1 MPSTKRQRQ
10 RRERAVGE
18 AVAAARLGEA
28 ARAHPDA
35 SLFFMDDAAT
45 ETASKRAR
53 RAAKKKVATASPTES
68 ALLRKFEQR
77 RKARPAHAG
86 ARAPKAAARP
96 RRRWRTSGATRPTR
110 APPTSGRPRRPTG
123 ARLLRV
129 CARAGGRGA
138 RRAPRA
144 AAAALTRP
152 ARATIRRRAPPRAP
166 RRGGSHRGGATRR
179 RGRRDRLVGDATA
192 GRVSEDEDEA
202 ESDSESASESESD
215 DGGET
220 GADGARPQKS
230 SRSLKKGRAQRNRM
244 KRARLQAFEKR
255 QRDEGKRQRAAFDG
269 LKRLRRELDERE
281 AEAVLLAAWDSSLV
295 RKFAS
300 DHASHTATPTA
311 GSRQGAREGAAAE
324 GRAADGAAGRRA
336 RRQAHRRAA
345 VEQGHARHGR
355 RGPARRARRGASPRQ
370 TRPAQEAAEVT
381 SRPAAAAARR
391 ERPISSS
398 CAPDMDD
405 VSVSPITA
413 RYLRRWRHWVFRAGR
428 RALPE
433 LTVHGDVNTVR
444 LLLVN

>member
-86 ARAPKAAARP
+86 ARAPKAATVRAPPMEDLWGDAADAGAADEWTAAPADGCAPATSLRARRRP
-96 RRRWRTSGATRPTR
+96 RRAAS
-110 APPTSGRPRRPTG
+110 
-123 ARLLRV
+123 
-129 CARAGGRGA
+129 
-138 RRAPRA
+138 A
-144 AAAALTRP
+144 AAAAGGADASGASYNPSKSSHRALLAEAEAIEA
-152 ARATIRRRAPPRAP
+152 ARRAAEDAETDWWAERDRRRQ
-166 RRGGSHRGGATRR
+166 
-179 RGRRDRLVGDATA
+179 
-192 GRVSEDEDEA
+192 VSEDEDEA

-281 AEAVLLAAWDSSLV
+281 AEAVLCGVVLWATHHLTPRPQPQAAAKAREKARPPKAVPRTAPPAVARADELTDALRSNKATRATGVADLHAALAAAHRPV
-295 RKFAS
+295 KRAQPKKQRKLKY
-300 DHASHTATPTA
+300 
-311 GSRQGAREGAAAE
+311 RGARLLN
-324 GRAADGAAGRRA
+324 RY
-336 RRQAHRRAA
+336 
-345 VEQGHARHGR
+345 
-355 RGPARRARRGASPRQ
+355 
-370 TRPAQEAAEVT
+370 
-381 SRPAAAAARR
+381 R
-391 ERPISSS
+391 ERPI
-398 CAPDMDD
+398 
-405 VSVSPITA
+405 
-413 RYLRRWRHWVFRAGR
+413 
-428 RALPE
+428 
-433 LTVHGDVNTVR
+433 
-444 LLLVN
+444 

>member
-35 SLFFMDDAAT
+35 SLFFVDDAAT

-86 ARAPKAAARP
+86 ARAPKAAAAAAPPMEDLWGDAADAGAADEWTAAPADGCAPATSLRARRRP
-96 RRRWRTSGATRPTR
+96 RRAAS
-110 APPTSGRPRRPTG
+110 
-123 ARLLRV
+123 
-129 CARAGGRGA
+129 
-138 RRAPRA
+138 A
-144 AAAALTRP
+144 AAAAGGADASGASYNPSKSSHRALLAEAEAIEA
-152 ARATIRRRAPPRAP
+152 ARRAAEDAETDWWAERDRRR
-166 RRGGSHRGGATRR
+166 
-179 RGRRDRLVGDATA
+179 L
-192 GRVSEDEDEA
+192 VSEDEDEA

-215 DGGET
+215 DGGEN

-281 AEAVLLAAWDSSLV
+281 AEAVLLPVWDSSLC
-295 RKFAS
+295 S
-300 DHASHTATPTA
+300 NTPTTHLTPRPQPQA
-311 GSRQGAREGAAAE
+311 AAKAREKARPPKAVPRTAPPAVARADELTDALRSNKATRATGVADLHAALAAAHRPAKRAQPKKQRKLKYRGARLLN
-324 GRAADGAAGRRA
+324 RY
-336 RRQAHRRAA
+336 
-345 VEQGHARHGR
+345 
-355 RGPARRARRGASPRQ
+355 
-370 TRPAQEAAEVT
+370 
-381 SRPAAAAARR
+381 R
-391 ERPISSS
+391 ERPI
-398 CAPDMDD
+398 
-405 VSVSPITA
+405 
-413 RYLRRWRHWVFRAGR
+413 
-428 RALPE
+428 
-433 LTVHGDVNTVR
+433 
-444 LLLVN
+444 

>member
-86 ARAPKAAARP
+86 ARAPKAAAAAAPPMEDLWGDAADAGAADEWTAAPADGCAPATSLRARRRP
-96 RRRWRTSGATRPTR
+96 RRAAS
-110 APPTSGRPRRPTG
+110 
-123 ARLLRV
+123 
-129 CARAGGRGA
+129 
-138 RRAPRA
+138 A
-144 AAAALTRP
+144 AAAAGGADASGASYNPSKSSHRALLAEAEAIEA
-152 ARATIRRRAPPRAP
+152 ARRAAEDAETDWWAERDRRR
-166 RRGGSHRGGATRR
+166 
-179 RGRRDRLVGDATA
+179 L
-192 GRVSEDEDEA
+192 VSEDEDEA
-202 ESDSESASESESD
+202 ESDSESASASESD
-215 DGGET
+215 DDGET

-281 AEAVLLAAWDSSLV
+281 AEAVLLAAWDSSLCLN
-295 RKFAS
+295 
-300 DHASHTATPTA
+300 TPTMSPRLQTQA
-311 GSRQGAREGAAAE
+311 AAKAREKARPPKAVPRTAPPAVARADELTDALRSNKATRATGVADLHAALAAAHRPAKRAQPKKQRKLKYRGARLLN
-324 GRAADGAAGRRA
+324 RY
-336 RRQAHRRAA
+336 
-345 VEQGHARHGR
+345 
-355 RGPARRARRGASPRQ
+355 
-370 TRPAQEAAEVT
+370 
-381 SRPAAAAARR
+381 R
-391 ERPISSS
+391 ERPI
-398 CAPDMDD
+398 
-405 VSVSPITA
+405 
-413 RYLRRWRHWVFRAGR
+413 
-428 RALPE
+428 
-433 LTVHGDVNTVR
+433 
-444 LLLVN
+444 

>member
-77 RKARPAHAG
+77 RKARPGHAG
-86 ARAPKAAARP
+86 ARAPKAAAATAPPMEDLWGDAADAGAADEWTAAPADGCAPAASLRARRRP
-96 RRRWRTSGATRPTR
+96 RRAAS
-110 APPTSGRPRRPTG
+110 
-123 ARLLRV
+123 
-129 CARAGGRGA
+129 
-138 RRAPRA
+138 A
-144 AAAALTRP
+144 AAAAGGADASGASYNPSKSSHRALLAEAEAIEA
-152 ARATIRRRAPPRAP
+152 ARRAAEDAETDWWAERDRRRQ
-166 RRGGSHRGGATRR
+166 
-179 RGRRDRLVGDATA
+179 
-192 GRVSEDEDEA
+192 VSEDEDEA
-202 ESDSESASESESD
+202 ESDSESASASESD

-295 RKFAS
+295 RILRPCISHRDPQPQAAAKAREKARPPKAVPRTAPPAVARADELTDALRS
-300 DHASHTATPTA
+300 NKATRATGVADLHAALAAAHRPVKRAQPKKQ
-311 GSRQGAREGAAAE
+311 RKLKYRGARLLN
-324 GRAADGAAGRRA
+324 RY
-336 RRQAHRRAA
+336 
-345 VEQGHARHGR
+345 
-355 RGPARRARRGASPRQ
+355 
-370 TRPAQEAAEVT
+370 
-381 SRPAAAAARR
+381 R
-391 ERPISSS
+391 ERPI
-398 CAPDMDD
+398 
-405 VSVSPITA
+405 
-413 RYLRRWRHWVFRAGR
+413 
-428 RALPE
+428 
-433 LTVHGDVNTVR
+433 
-444 LLLVN
+444 

>member
-77 RKARPAHAG
+77 RKARPGHAG
-86 ARAPKAAARP
+86 ARAPKAATVRAPPMEDLWGDAADAGAADEWTAAPADGCAPATSLRARRRP
-96 RRRWRTSGATRPTR
+96 RRAAS
-110 APPTSGRPRRPTG
+110 
-123 ARLLRV
+123 
-129 CARAGGRGA
+129 
-138 RRAPRA
+138 A
-144 AAAALTRP
+144 AAAAGGADASGASYNPSKSSHRALLAEAEAIEA
-152 ARATIRRRAPPRAP
+152 ARRAAEDAETDWWAERDRRRQ
-166 RRGGSHRGGATRR
+166 
-179 RGRRDRLVGDATA
+179 
-192 GRVSEDEDEA
+192 VSEDEDEA

-215 DGGET
+215 DGGEN

-281 AEAVLLAAWDSSLV
+281 AEAVLCGVVLWATHHLTPRPQPQAAAKAREKARPPKAVPRTAPPAVARADELTDALRSNKATRATGVADLHAALAAAHRPAKRAQPKKQ
-295 RKFAS
+295 RKLKY
-300 DHASHTATPTA
+300 
-311 GSRQGAREGAAAE
+311 RGARLLN
-324 GRAADGAAGRRA
+324 RY
-336 RRQAHRRAA
+336 
-345 VEQGHARHGR
+345 
-355 RGPARRARRGASPRQ
+355 
-370 TRPAQEAAEVT
+370 
-381 SRPAAAAARR
+381 R
-391 ERPISSS
+391 ERPI
-398 CAPDMDD
+398 
-405 VSVSPITA
+405 
-413 RYLRRWRHWVFRAGR
+413 
-428 RALPE
+428 
-433 LTVHGDVNTVR
+433 
-444 LLLVN
+444 

>member
-86 ARAPKAAARP
+86 ARAPKAATVRAPPMEDLWGDAADAGAADEWTAAPADGCAPATSLRARRRP
-96 RRRWRTSGATRPTR
+96 RRAAS
-110 APPTSGRPRRPTG
+110 
-123 ARLLRV
+123 
-129 CARAGGRGA
+129 
-138 RRAPRA
+138 A
-144 AAAALTRP
+144 AAAAGGADASGASYNPSKSSHRALLAEAEAIEA
-152 ARATIRRRAPPRAP
+152 ARRAAEDAETDWWAERDRRRQ
-166 RRGGSHRGGATRR
+166 
-179 RGRRDRLVGDATA
+179 
-192 GRVSEDEDEA
+192 VSEDEDEA
-202 ESDSESASESESD
+202 ESDSESASASESD
-215 DGGET
+215 DGGEN

-281 AEAVLLAAWDSSLV
+281 AEAVLGGVVLWATHHLTPRPQPQAAAKAREKARPPKAVPRTAPPAVARADELTDALRSNKATRATGVADLHAALAAAHRPAKRAQPKKQ
-295 RKFAS
+295 RKLKY
-300 DHASHTATPTA
+300 
-311 GSRQGAREGAAAE
+311 RGARLLN
-324 GRAADGAAGRRA
+324 RY
-336 RRQAHRRAA
+336 
-345 VEQGHARHGR
+345 
-355 RGPARRARRGASPRQ
+355 
-370 TRPAQEAAEVT
+370 
-381 SRPAAAAARR
+381 R
-391 ERPISSS
+391 ERPI
-398 CAPDMDD
+398 
-405 VSVSPITA
+405 
-413 RYLRRWRHWVFRAGR
+413 
-428 RALPE
+428 
-433 LTVHGDVNTVR
+433 
-444 LLLVN
+444 

>member
-86 ARAPKAAARP
+86 ARAPKAATVRAPPMEDLWGDAADAGAADEWTAAPADGCAPATSLRARRRP
-96 RRRWRTSGATRPTR
+96 RRAAS
-110 APPTSGRPRRPTG
+110 
-123 ARLLRV
+123 
-129 CARAGGRGA
+129 
-138 RRAPRA
+138 A
-144 AAAALTRP
+144 AAAAAGADASGASYNPSKSSHRALLAEAEAIEA
-152 ARATIRRRAPPRAP
+152 ARRAAEDAETDWWAERDRRRQ
-166 RRGGSHRGGATRR
+166 
-179 RGRRDRLVGDATA
+179 
-192 GRVSEDEDEA
+192 VSEDEDEA
-202 ESDSESASESESD
+202 ESDSDSESASESESD
-215 DGGET
+215 DGGEN

-281 AEAVLLAAWDSSLV
+281 AEAVLCGVVLWATHHLTPRPQPQAAAKAREKARPPKAVPRTAPPAVARADELTDALRSNKATRATGVADLHAALAAAHRPAKRAQPKKQ
-295 RKFAS
+295 RKLKY
-300 DHASHTATPTA
+300 
-311 GSRQGAREGAAAE
+311 RGARLLN
-324 GRAADGAAGRRA
+324 RY
-336 RRQAHRRAA
+336 
-345 VEQGHARHGR
+345 
-355 RGPARRARRGASPRQ
+355 
-370 TRPAQEAAEVT
+370 
-381 SRPAAAAARR
+381 R
-391 ERPISSS
+391 ERPI
-398 CAPDMDD
+398 
-405 VSVSPITA
+405 
-413 RYLRRWRHWVFRAGR
+413 
-428 RALPE
+428 
-433 LTVHGDVNTVR
+433 
-444 LLLVN
+444 

>member
-77 RKARPAHAG
+77 RKARPGHAG
-86 ARAPKAAARP
+86 ARAPKAAAATAPPMEDLWGDAADAGAADEWTAAPADGCAPATSLRARRRP
-96 RRRWRTSGATRPTR
+96 RRAAS
-110 APPTSGRPRRPTG
+110 
-123 ARLLRV
+123 
-129 CARAGGRGA
+129 
-138 RRAPRA
+138 A
-144 AAAALTRP
+144 AAAAGGADASGASYNPSKSSHRALLAEAEAIEA
-152 ARATIRRRAPPRAP
+152 ARRAAEDAETDWWAERDRRRQ
-166 RRGGSHRGGATRR
+166 
-179 RGRRDRLVGDATA
+179 
-192 GRVSEDEDEA
+192 VSEDEDEA

-281 AEAVLLAAWDSSLV
+281 AEAVLCGVVLWATHHLTPRPQPQAAAKAREKARPPKAVPRTAPPAVARADELTDALRSNKATRATGVADLHAALAAAHRPAKRAQPKKQ
-295 RKFAS
+295 RKLKY
-300 DHASHTATPTA
+300 
-311 GSRQGAREGAAAE
+311 RGARLLN
-324 GRAADGAAGRRA
+324 RY
-336 RRQAHRRAA
+336 
-345 VEQGHARHGR
+345 
-355 RGPARRARRGASPRQ
+355 
-370 TRPAQEAAEVT
+370 
-381 SRPAAAAARR
+381 R
-391 ERPISSS
+391 ERPI
-398 CAPDMDD
+398 
-405 VSVSPITA
+405 
-413 RYLRRWRHWVFRAGR
+413 
-428 RALPE
+428 
-433 LTVHGDVNTVR
+433 
-444 LLLVN
+444 

>member
-86 ARAPKAAARP
+86 ARAPKAAAATAPPMEDLWGDAADAGAADEWTAAPVDGCAPATSLRARRRP
-96 RRRWRTSGATRPTR
+96 RRAAS
-110 APPTSGRPRRPTG
+110 
-123 ARLLRV
+123 
-129 CARAGGRGA
+129 
-138 RRAPRA
+138 A
-144 AAAALTRP
+144 AAAAGGADASGASYNPSKSSHRALLAEAEAIEA
-152 ARATIRRRAPPRAP
+152 ARRAAEDAETDWWAERDRRRQ
-166 RRGGSHRGGATRR
+166 
-179 RGRRDRLVGDATA
+179 
-192 GRVSEDEDEA
+192 VSEDEDEA
-202 ESDSESASESESD
+202 ESESESASESESD
-215 DGGET
+215 DDGET

-295 RKFAS
+295 RILRPCI
-300 DHASHTATPTA
+300 SHRDPNR
-311 GSRQGAREGAAAE
+311 RQPP
-324 GRAADGAAGRRA
+324 RRA
-336 RRQAHRRAA
+336 RRR
-345 VEQGHARHGR
+345 GR
-355 RGPARRARRGASPRQ
+355 RRPCRGRRRRPSRAPTSSPTPCGRTRPRAPRASPTCTPRS
-370 TRPAQEAAEVT
+370 P
-381 SRPAAAAARR
+381 RR
-391 ERPISSS
+391 IAPPNAPSPRSSGSSS
-398 CAPDMDD
+398 
-405 VSVSPITA
+405 IEA
-413 RYLRRWRHWVFRAGR
+413 RGC
-428 RALPE
+428 
-433 LTVHGDVNTVR
+433 
-444 LLLVN
+444 

>member
-77 RKARPAHAG
+77 RKARPGHAG
-86 ARAPKAAARP
+86 ARAPKAATVRAPPMEDLWGDAADAGAADEWTAAPADGCAPATSLRARRRP
-96 RRRWRTSGATRPTR
+96 RRAAS
-110 APPTSGRPRRPTG
+110 
-123 ARLLRV
+123 
-129 CARAGGRGA
+129 
-138 RRAPRA
+138 A
-144 AAAALTRP
+144 AAAAGGADASGASYNPSKSSHRALLAEAEAIEA
-152 ARATIRRRAPPRAP
+152 ARRAAEDAETDWWAERDRRRQ
-166 RRGGSHRGGATRR
+166 
-179 RGRRDRLVGDATA
+179 
-192 GRVSEDEDEA
+192 VSEDEDEA

-281 AEAVLLAAWDSSLV
+281 AEAVLCGVVLWATHHLTPRPQPQAAAKAREKARPPKAVPRTAPPAVARADELTDALRSNKATRATGVADLHAALAAAHRPAKRAQPKKQ
-295 RKFAS
+295 RKLKY
-300 DHASHTATPTA
+300 
-311 GSRQGAREGAAAE
+311 RGARLLN
-324 GRAADGAAGRRA
+324 RY
-336 RRQAHRRAA
+336 
-345 VEQGHARHGR
+345 
-355 RGPARRARRGASPRQ
+355 
-370 TRPAQEAAEVT
+370 
-381 SRPAAAAARR
+381 R
-391 ERPISSS
+391 ERPI
-398 CAPDMDD
+398 
-405 VSVSPITA
+405 
-413 RYLRRWRHWVFRAGR
+413 
-428 RALPE
+428 
-433 LTVHGDVNTVR
+433 
-444 LLLVN
+444 

>member
-86 ARAPKAAARP
+86 ARAPKAAAATAPPMEDLWGDAADAGAADEWTAAPADGCAPATSLRARRRP
-96 RRRWRTSGATRPTR
+96 RRAAS
-110 APPTSGRPRRPTG
+110 
-123 ARLLRV
+123 
-129 CARAGGRGA
+129 
-138 RRAPRA
+138 A
-144 AAAALTRP
+144 AAAAGGADASGASYNPSKSSHRALLAEAEAIEA
-152 ARATIRRRAPPRAP
+152 ARRAAEDAETDWWAERDRRRQ
-166 RRGGSHRGGATRR
+166 
-179 RGRRDRLVGDATA
+179 
-192 GRVSEDEDEA
+192 VSEDEDEA

-215 DGGET
+215 DGGEN

-281 AEAVLLAAWDSSLV
+281 AEAVLCGVVLWATHHLTPRPQPQAAAKAREKARPPKAVPRTAPPAVARADELTDALRSNKATRATGVADLHAALAAAHRPV
-295 RKFAS
+295 KRAQPKKQRKLKY
-300 DHASHTATPTA
+300 
-311 GSRQGAREGAAAE
+311 RGARLLN
-324 GRAADGAAGRRA
+324 RY
-336 RRQAHRRAA
+336 
-345 VEQGHARHGR
+345 
-355 RGPARRARRGASPRQ
+355 
-370 TRPAQEAAEVT
+370 
-381 SRPAAAAARR
+381 R
-391 ERPISSS
+391 ERPI
-398 CAPDMDD
+398 
-405 VSVSPITA
+405 
-413 RYLRRWRHWVFRAGR
+413 
-428 RALPE
+428 
-433 LTVHGDVNTVR
+433 
-444 LLLVN
+444 

>member
-86 ARAPKAAARP
+86 ARAPKAAAAAAPPMEDLWGDAADAGAADEWTAAPADGCAPATSLRARRRP
-96 RRRWRTSGATRPTR
+96 RRAAS
-110 APPTSGRPRRPTG
+110 
-123 ARLLRV
+123 
-129 CARAGGRGA
+129 
-138 RRAPRA
+138 A
-144 AAAALTRP
+144 AAAAGGADASGASYNPSKSSHRALLAEAEAIEA
-152 ARATIRRRAPPRAP
+152 ARRAAEDAETDWWAERDRRRQ
-166 RRGGSHRGGATRR
+166 
-179 RGRRDRLVGDATA
+179 
-192 GRVSEDEDEA
+192 VSEDEDEA

-215 DGGET
+215 DGGEN
-220 GADGARPQKS
+220 GADGARPKKS

-281 AEAVLLAAWDSSLV
+281 AEAVLCGVVLWATHHLTPRPQPQAAAKAREKARPPKAVPRTAPPAVARADELTDALRSNKATRATGVADLHAALAAAHRPAKRAQPKKQ
-295 RKFAS
+295 RKLKY
-300 DHASHTATPTA
+300 
-311 GSRQGAREGAAAE
+311 RGARLLN
-324 GRAADGAAGRRA
+324 RY
-336 RRQAHRRAA
+336 
-345 VEQGHARHGR
+345 
-355 RGPARRARRGASPRQ
+355 
-370 TRPAQEAAEVT
+370 
-381 SRPAAAAARR
+381 R
-391 ERPISSS
+391 ERPI
-398 CAPDMDD
+398 
-405 VSVSPITA
+405 
-413 RYLRRWRHWVFRAGR
+413 
-428 RALPE
+428 
-433 LTVHGDVNTVR
+433 
-444 LLLVN
+444 

>member
-86 ARAPKAAARP
+86 ARAPKAAAAAAPPMEDLWGDAADAGAADEWTAAPADGCAPATSLRARRRP
-96 RRRWRTSGATRPTR
+96 RRAAS
-110 APPTSGRPRRPTG
+110 
-123 ARLLRV
+123 
-129 CARAGGRGA
+129 
-138 RRAPRA
+138 A
-144 AAAALTRP
+144 AAAAGGADASGASYNPSKSSHRALLAEAEAIEA
-152 ARATIRRRAPPRAP
+152 ARRAAEDAETDWWAERDRRR
-166 RRGGSHRGGATRR
+166 
-179 RGRRDRLVGDATA
+179 L
-192 GRVSEDEDEA
+192 VSEDEDEA

-215 DGGET
+215 DGGEN

-281 AEAVLLAAWDSSLV
+281 AEAVLGSVVLWATHHLTPRPQPQAAAKAREKARPPKAVPRTAPPAVARADELTDALRSNKATRATGVADLHAALAAAHRPAKRAQPKKQ
-295 RKFAS
+295 RKLKY
-300 DHASHTATPTA
+300 
-311 GSRQGAREGAAAE
+311 RGARLLN
-324 GRAADGAAGRRA
+324 RY
-336 RRQAHRRAA
+336 
-345 VEQGHARHGR
+345 
-355 RGPARRARRGASPRQ
+355 
-370 TRPAQEAAEVT
+370 
-381 SRPAAAAARR
+381 R
-391 ERPISSS
+391 ERPI
-398 CAPDMDD
+398 
-405 VSVSPITA
+405 
-413 RYLRRWRHWVFRAGR
+413 
-428 RALPE
+428 
-433 LTVHGDVNTVR
+433 
-444 LLLVN
+444 

>member
-86 ARAPKAAARP
+86 ARAPKAAAATAPPMEDLWEDAADAGAADEWTAAPVDGCAPATSLRARRRP
-96 RRRWRTSGATRPTR
+96 RRAAS
-110 APPTSGRPRRPTG
+110 
-123 ARLLRV
+123 
-129 CARAGGRGA
+129 
-138 RRAPRA
+138 A
-144 AAAALTRP
+144 AAAASGADASGASYNPSKSSHRALLAEAEAIEA
-152 ARATIRRRAPPRAP
+152 ARRAAEDAETDWWAERDRRRQ
-166 RRGGSHRGGATRR
+166 
-179 RGRRDRLVGDATA
+179 
-192 GRVSEDEDEA
+192 VSEDEDEA

-215 DGGET
+215 DGGEN

-281 AEAVLLAAWDSSLV
+281 AEAVLCGVVLWATHHLTPRPQPQAAAKAREKARPPKAVPRTAPPAVARADELTDALRSNKATRATGVADLHAALAAAHRPV
-295 RKFAS
+295 KRAQPKKQRKLKY
-300 DHASHTATPTA
+300 
-311 GSRQGAREGAAAE
+311 RGARLLN
-324 GRAADGAAGRRA
+324 RY
-336 RRQAHRRAA
+336 
-345 VEQGHARHGR
+345 
-355 RGPARRARRGASPRQ
+355 
-370 TRPAQEAAEVT
+370 
-381 SRPAAAAARR
+381 R
-391 ERPISSS
+391 ERPI
-398 CAPDMDD
+398 
-405 VSVSPITA
+405 
-413 RYLRRWRHWVFRAGR
+413 
-428 RALPE
+428 
-433 LTVHGDVNTVR
+433 
-444 LLLVN
+444 

>member
-86 ARAPKAAARP
+86 ARAPKAATVRAPPMEDLWGDAADAGAADEWTAAPADGCAPATSLRARRRP
-96 RRRWRTSGATRPTR
+96 RRAAS
-110 APPTSGRPRRPTG
+110 
-123 ARLLRV
+123 
-129 CARAGGRGA
+129 
-138 RRAPRA
+138 A
-144 AAAALTRP
+144 AAAAGGADASGASYNPSKSSHRALLAEAEAIEA
-152 ARATIRRRAPPRAP
+152 ARRAAEDAETDWWAERDRRRQ
-166 RRGGSHRGGATRR
+166 
-179 RGRRDRLVGDATA
+179 
-192 GRVSEDEDEA
+192 VSEDEDEA
-202 ESDSESASESESD
+202 ESDSESESASESD
-215 DGGET
+215 DDGET

-281 AEAVLLAAWDSSLV
+281 AEAVLGGVVLWATHHLTPRPQPQAAA
-295 RKFAS
+295 K
-300 DHASHTATPTA
+300 
-311 GSRQGAREGAAAE
+311 AREKEAREREEREKKESEDQSMAAE
-324 GRAADGAAGRRA
+324 GGDEATAEAPGVGDGDR
-336 RRQAHRRAA
+336 
-345 VEQGHARHGR
+345 
-355 RGPARRARRGASPRQ
+355 
-370 TRPAQEAAEVT
+370 
-381 SRPAAAAARR
+381 
-391 ERPISSS
+391 
-398 CAPDMDD
+398 D
-405 VSVSPITA
+405 
-413 RYLRRWRHWVFRAGR
+413 
-428 RALPE
+428 
-433 LTVHGDVNTVR
+433 
-444 LLLVN
+444 

>member
-86 ARAPKAAARP
+86 ARAPKAAAAAAPPMEDLWGDAADAGAADEWTAAPVDGCAPATSLRARRRP
-96 RRRWRTSGATRPTR
+96 RRAAS
-110 APPTSGRPRRPTG
+110 
-123 ARLLRV
+123 
-129 CARAGGRGA
+129 
-138 RRAPRA
+138 A
-144 AAAALTRP
+144 AAAAGGADASGASYNPSKISHRALLAEAEAIEA
-152 ARATIRRRAPPRAP
+152 ARRAAEDAETDWWAERDRRRQ
-166 RRGGSHRGGATRR
+166 
-179 RGRRDRLVGDATA
+179 
-192 GRVSEDEDEA
+192 VSEDEDEA

-215 DGGET
+215 GGGEN
-220 GADGARPQKS
+220 GADGARPKMS

-281 AEAVLLAAWDSSLV
+281 AEAVLRSV
-295 RKFAS
+295 RIFFFLGHAS
-300 DHASHTATPTA
+300 SHTATPTA
-311 GSRQGAREGAAAE
+311 GSRQGARKGAAAE
-324 GRAADGAAGRRA
+324 GRPADGAAGRRA
-336 RRQAHRRAA
+336 R
-345 VEQGHARHGR
+345 
-355 RGPARRARRGASPRQ
+355 
-370 TRPAQEAAEVT
+370 
-381 SRPAAAAARR
+381 
-391 ERPISSS
+391 
-398 CAPDMDD
+398 
-405 VSVSPITA
+405 
-413 RYLRRWRHWVFRAGR
+413 
-428 RALPE
+428 
-433 LTVHGDVNTVR
+433 
-444 LLLVN
+444 

>member
-18 AVAAARLGEA
+18 AVAAARLGET

-86 ARAPKAAARP
+86 ARAPKAAAAAAPPMEDLWGDAADAGAADEWTAAPADGCAPATSLRARRRP
-96 RRRWRTSGATRPTR
+96 RRAAS
-110 APPTSGRPRRPTG
+110 
-123 ARLLRV
+123 
-129 CARAGGRGA
+129 
-138 RRAPRA
+138 A
-144 AAAALTRP
+144 AAAAGGADASGASYNPSKSSHRALLAEAEAIEA
-152 ARATIRRRAPPRAP
+152 ARRAAEDAETDWWAERDRRRQ
-166 RRGGSHRGGATRR
+166 
-179 RGRRDRLVGDATA
+179 
-192 GRVSEDEDEA
+192 VSEDEDEA

-215 DGGET
+215 DGGEN

-281 AEAVLLAAWDSSLV
+281 AEAVLRGVVLWATHHLTPRPQPQAAAKAREKARPPKAVPRTAPPAVARADELTDALRSNKATRATGVADLHAALAAAHRPAKRAQPKKQ
-295 RKFAS
+295 RKLKY
-300 DHASHTATPTA
+300 
-311 GSRQGAREGAAAE
+311 RGARLLN
-324 GRAADGAAGRRA
+324 RY
-336 RRQAHRRAA
+336 
-345 VEQGHARHGR
+345 
-355 RGPARRARRGASPRQ
+355 
-370 TRPAQEAAEVT
+370 
-381 SRPAAAAARR
+381 R
-391 ERPISSS
+391 ERPI
-398 CAPDMDD
+398 
-405 VSVSPITA
+405 
-413 RYLRRWRHWVFRAGR
+413 
-428 RALPE
+428 
-433 LTVHGDVNTVR
+433 
-444 LLLVN
+444 